1 MVKVYISIA
10 PQIFTG
16 IFGERNLNY
25 ELRHT
30 SHFSVAHV
38 VGVYNGTV
46 SLSFLGP
53 KIWCIL
59 PTRLK

>member
-10 PQIFTG
+10 SQIFTG
-16 IFGERNLNY
+16 IFGEWNLNY

-53 KIWCIL
+53 KIWCIV